1 VKAVV
6 MAGGEGTRLRPL
18 TSSQPKPMVPIVGK
32 PCIEHVLELLRRHDL
47 REVIVTLA
55 FMPQAIR
62 TYFGD
67 GEALEMELEYSVEE
81 LPLGTAGSVR
91 LAGERLDDT
100 FLVISGDAVC
110 DVDLGALVASHRSA
124 GAAVTLGLKSVADP
138 LEYGI
143 VVTGDEGRVERFHEK
158 PSWGQVFTDTINT
171 GIYVVE
177 PEVLSHVPAGRPF
190 DFSQDLFPLLL
201 ETGVPLHGHV
211 LDGYWHDIGTLAELR
226 TANFDALDGR
236 VRLEIPGLRLP
247 GNVWVAEDAA
257 LRDLEPVGGPAF
269 VGPNCRIAE
278 PGSIG
283 PYTVL
288 SGGVVLGPGAQ
299 VSHSV
304 LGARVHVGRGA
315 LVEGAIVGNDADL
328 GDHTRIHEDVAIG
341 DQVTIGAEA
350 TVFPGV
356 RVYPFKRIDSGS
368 QIHESVV
375 WESRGTASVFG
386 RDGVLGRVDVDLTP
400 ELAVRIASALGTALP
415 AGSRVVASRDAS
427 DACRMIERAIIAGL
441 SSTGVD
447 VADLRVS
454 PSAVTRHVLKTQ
466 ALAAGVHVGRAG
478 NDPERLQVRVFEP
491 PGIQMGDRLRKLVE
505 RQFSR
510 QELRRAAA
518 PDVGATT
525 YPARVRESY
534 AQDLLD
540 GIDAERVRE
549 RGFRVAIDFGHS
561 AASFTLPLVLGPL
574 GVDAIGLHGFLADA
588 PDLPE
593 LGTDDV
599 RRIVTAV
606 GADLGVVVDRA
617 AERLRLVDER
627 GEEIPPEL
635 GLLLVVRL
643 LALAGRDGVVA
654 VPVTASSLVD
664 SVAEGS
670 GIVVRRT
677 AHSIAALT
685 AAAAESGVLC
695 AAAPTGGFVFPDV
708 VAGYDAVGALC
719 KLLEL
724 LAILDRPLSA
734 VVAELPRPTLVTD
747 SAPCP
752 LGRKGGVMRVLGE
765 QLADRRLELLDG
777 VKAYDHRGS
786 VQAIPDQIEPVIHV
800 FAEGRTRVESLA
812 LAREVLATIDA
823 ALEAGRQ
830 GGADGRRTSDQVST

>member
-1 VKAVV
+1 
-6 MAGGEGTRLRPL
+6 
-18 TSSQPKPMVPIVGK
+18 
-32 PCIEHVLELLRRHDL
+32 
-47 REVIVTLA
+47 
-55 FMPQAIR
+55 
-62 TYFGD
+62 
-67 GEALEMELEYSVEE
+67 
-81 LPLGTAGSVR
+81 
-91 LAGERLDDT
+91 
-100 FLVISGDAVC
+100 
-110 DVDLGALVASHRSA
+110 
-124 GAAVTLGLKSVADP
+124 
-138 LEYGI
+138 
-143 VVTGDEGRVERFHEK
+143 
-158 PSWGQVFTDTINT
+158 
-171 GIYVVE
+171 
-177 PEVLSHVPAGRPF
+177 
-190 DFSQDLFPLLL
+190 
-201 ETGVPLHGHV
+201 
-211 LDGYWHDIGTLAELR
+211 
-226 TANFDALDGR
+226 
-236 VRLEIPGLRLP
+236 
-247 GNVWVAEDAA
+247 
-257 LRDLEPVGGPAF
+257 
-269 VGPNCRIAE
+269 
-278 PGSIG
+278 
-283 PYTVL
+283 
-288 SGGVVLGPGAQ
+288 
-299 VSHSV
+299 
-304 LGARVHVGRGA
+304 
-315 LVEGAIVGNDADL
+315 
-328 GDHTRIHEDVAIG
+328 
-341 DQVTIGAEA
+341 
-350 TVFPGV
+350 
-356 RVYPFKRIDSGS
+356 
-368 QIHESVV
+368 
-375 WESRGTASVFG
+375 
-386 RDGVLGRVDVDLTP
+386 
-400 ELAVRIASALGTALP
+400 
-415 AGSRVVASRDAS
+415 
-427 DACRMIERAIIAGL
+427 
-441 SSTGVD
+441 
-447 VADLRVS
+447 
-454 PSAVTRHVLKTQ
+454 
-466 ALAAGVHVGRAG
+466 
-478 NDPERLQVRVFEP
+478 
-491 PGIQMGDRLRKLVE
+491 MGDRLRKLVE